1 MNGKKFLSILTIIA
15 VVLTTVIPVLGES
28 GDGTGGTEWPA
39 NINISESSLEA
50 TSYKLGDVKE
60 FEIGYYP
67 ANSSGAV
74 IEAVRHIE
82 ITGGAEVTDFAFS
95 EDRTTWKPISEFE
108 GNIKITTTTV
118 HKVRAAFPKEGKYT
132 IRFWMTN
139 SDGEFIIE
147 SKKEIYVSDG
157 ENDGDAGYICVVP
170 SAPTDLAE
178 TTKYVFLWNYNSNKT
193 VKYNFYIDDEKI
205 NDEEISLNQYD
216 ASGCD
221 KFTPGVH
228 TISVT
233 CVLVKNNVVMHK
245 VESAPVTIEYTV
257 EGQSTETESGTTAV
271 APTETESD
279 TTVVAP
285 TETESNTTVVT
296 PTETESGTT
305 VVTPTETE
313 SNTTVV
319 APTETESNTTV
330 VVPTETEIKT
340 TAVPTTTTAK
350 PSATKPTTKSSLTKG
365 KLYKVSKKASAK
377 KVKVTFKRI
386 KKATSYEVQICSNK
400 KFKKK
405 NTVKKIVKTNKCT
418 FRKLKPNKIYYVRVR
433 AVRVVKGKT
442 IRGKWSNKQRIKL
455 KK

>member
-285 TETESNTTVVT
+285 TETESNTTVV
-296 PTETESGTT
+296 
-305 VVTPTETE
+305 
-313 SNTTVV
+313 
-319 APTETESNTTV
+319 
-330 VVPTETEIKT
+330 VPTETEIKT
-340 TAVPTTTTAK
+340 TAVPTTTTVK
-350 PSATKPTTKSSLTKG
+350 PSATKPTTKISLTKG